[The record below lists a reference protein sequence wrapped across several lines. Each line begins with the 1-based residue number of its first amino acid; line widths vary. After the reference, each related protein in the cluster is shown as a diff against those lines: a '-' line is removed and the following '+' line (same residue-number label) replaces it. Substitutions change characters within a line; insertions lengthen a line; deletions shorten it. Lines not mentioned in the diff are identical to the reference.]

1 MNSLH
6 IHDRI
11 VHERIVDSV
20 MHSINAG
27 MGTTGMTTGGPC
39 MTMGGPC
46 MTTGGA
52 WKDWRRDRWAAMGLG
67 LSTKQKAEIRAQAL
81 KRDEAYERQHEKE
94 MEEIREQRREREE
107 SWKAHL
113 ARERARDEKLKNS
126 TFVRTQSWED
136 ARAQECLPP
145 WQRKAKLQR

>member
-1 MNSLH
+1 
-6 IHDRI
+6 
-11 VHERIVDSV
+11 
-20 MHSINAG
+20 
-27 MGTTGMTTGGPC
+27 MTTGGV
-39 MTMGGPC
+39 
-46 MTTGGA
+46 
-52 WKDWRRDRWAAMGLG
+52 WKDRRRDMLAAMGLS
-67 LSTKQKAEIRAQAL
+67 LSTKESAELTARAL
-81 KRDEAYERQHEKE
+81 ESYRAYERQHEKE